1 MAELQDNRSPHQFR
15 RAQSVA
21 SVGFVLQLSS
31 YMTMLGISIWSKS
44 DAIGAVSR
52 FMLIGLPIWLVLA
65 LVFKQMR
72 RVADEVLESE
82 QLKRARVAGGTES
95 IFELD
100 DEALLLEQNRLR
112 WMLRWMLPAVTVLV
126 ASVLLLGHF
135 VGWTWTFK
143 QAFSADADGHVHL
156 TGNPTLMMWFVIGI
170 GFISFLYARYAVA
183 LSRLANWRLLRA
195 GAACMAGNAIGCLIL
210 AFALMTSSTVEW
222 AEPLAAYA
230 TRVFLVALGF
240 EFAANFVFDFY
251 RPRSV
256 GIIPRP
262 SFDSRLLGLISEPG
276 GIAKSIAE
284 TMNYQFG
291 FEVSS
296 TWFYQLLQRWL
307 FPITVVTCVAVVSL
321 SSVVIVDADEQAVVE
336 RFGRVVGGD
345 ASVLSPGF
353 HLKYPYPID
362 IVYRASVNRI
372 SEVVIGEANGDDH
385 DDHHAI
391 VWTEAHTFVPEM
403 MLLVASQREG
413 QTSSGER
420 TQRDDEVKEKDGT
433 ESQAVSL
440 LMVSIPI
447 EYRIKDIRQYLYNY
461 ENPVKLLEQIAYRYL
476 TDYASS
482 VDVDELIGPGR
493 NDFNIKLQQMI
504 QARLDKMELGIEIV
518 FCGVSEAHPPA
529 KDGVAASFQLVISAE
544 TGRAATINTAKG
556 VAQSTLISVA
566 GTEARARQLDKA
578 IQARNRLRVDSA
590 TTADVLQQ
598 SESLVSDLLMGNPG
612 KGISPLSGRAASV
625 IAEARSKASKNVSA
639 VAYKARVFGTEVA
652 AYEAA
657 PELYKQ
663 RKMLQV
669 YEDVDDVRKYVIVG
683 DPDNIIIIYETAEQ
697 GGLDRVLTEGLTK

>member
-1 MAELQDNRSPHQFR
+1 MAELQENRSPHQFR

-21 SVGFVLQLSS
+21 SVGFVLQLLS
-31 YMTMLGISIWSKS
+31 YGTMVGISIWSRS
-44 DAIGAVSR
+44 DAIYSVSR

-72 RVADEVLESE
+72 RVADEALETE
-82 QLKRARVAGGTES
+82 QLKRARVEGGTES

-100 DEALLLEQNRLR
+100 DDALLLEQNRLR
-112 WMLRWMLPAVTVLV
+112 WMLRWLLPAGTVLV
-126 ASVLLLGHF
+126 ASILILGHF
-135 VGWTWTFK
+135 VGWTWSLE
-143 QAFSADADGHVHL
+143 QAFATEGDGRVHP

-170 GFISFLYARYAVA
+170 GFVSFLYARYAVA

-195 GAACMAGNAIGCLIL
+195 GAACMAGNAIGCLVL
-210 AFALMTSSTVEW
+210 AFALMATSTFEW
-222 AEPLAAYA
+222 AEPLASYA
-230 TRVFLVALGF
+230 VRVLLVVLGI
-240 EFAANFVFDFY
+240 EFTANFVLDFY
-251 RPRSV
+251 RPRSS

-307 FPITVVTCVAVVSL
+307 FPITVATFIAVISL
-321 SSVVIVDADEQAVVE
+321 SSVVVIDADEQAVVE

-345 ASVLSPGF
+345 SSVLSPGL
-353 HLKYPYPID
+353 HLKLPYPID
-362 IVYRASVNRI
+362 VVYRAPVNRI
-372 SEVVIGEANGDDH
+372 SEVVIGEAEDDDH

-391 VWTEAHTFVPEM
+391 VWTEAHDFVPEM
-403 MLLVASQREG
+403 MLLVASRPAGHDASDRAEQDVE
-413 QTSSGER
+413 TAPLE
-420 TQRDDEVKEKDGT
+420 DGT
-433 ESQAVSL
+433 QGQAVSL

-447 EYRIKDIRQYLYNY
+447 EYRIKDIQQYLHNY
-461 ENPVKLLEQIAYRYL
+461 KDPVALLEHIAYRYL

-493 NDFNIKLQQMI
+493 NEFNVNLQRMI
-504 QARLDKMELGIEIV
+504 QTRLDELELGIEIV
-518 FCGVSEAHPPA
+518 FAGVSEAHPPA
-529 KDGVAASFQLVISAE
+529 KDGVAASFQYVISAE

-556 VAQSTLISVA
+556 VAQATLIGVA
-566 GTEARARQLDKA
+566 GTVARAKLLDKA
-578 IQARNRLRVDSA
+578 IQSRNKLRVDSTSSEA
-590 TTADVLQQ
+590 SLEESEERVL
-598 SESLVSDLLMGNPG
+598 DLLMGNSG
-612 KGISPLSGRAASV
+612 KGIGPLYGKAASI
-625 IAEARSKASKNVSA
+625 IAGARSQASKNVSA
-639 VAYKARVFGTEVA
+639 VAYNARVFGTEVA

-663 RKMLQV
+663 RKMLEV
-669 YEDVDDVRKYVIVG
+669 YEDIDDVRKYIIVG
-683 DPDNIIIIYETAEQ
+683 NTENLIITYETSEQ